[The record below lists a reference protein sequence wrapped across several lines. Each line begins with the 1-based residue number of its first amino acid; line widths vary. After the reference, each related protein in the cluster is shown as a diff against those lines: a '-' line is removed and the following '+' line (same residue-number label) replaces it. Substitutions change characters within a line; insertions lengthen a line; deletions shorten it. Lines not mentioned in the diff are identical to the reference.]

1 MAKKPTRKGP
11 EISTYRPGFVEGLTD
26 ATLGA
31 AMRQLHRATGA
42 SEQDAYRR
50 AGDTLRDIEAL
61 TGWQRGERS
70 GKNIARGNGT
80 GSDYLNVGL
89 LALPGA
95 GGYLGKK
102 VANRALRGASAPAV
116 RNRMYEDAIIP
127 RREYTSASPDL
138 PKYGYRNISNP
149 TELDDIAR
157 SGYMLPPK
165 GKKNSDQ
172 KYFTM
177 SNDEVPKTGNRGAKP
192 VLRVDSRHIPEGSP
206 VKRQHVRQWDE
217 GTGTWKPIKRK
228 AKGGK
233 VGSSKASKV
242 TRGDGIAMRGKT
254 RGKMR

>member
-1 MAKKPTRKGP
+1 MAKKPTRKEG

-31 AMRQLHRATGA
+31 ALRQLYRAAGA
-42 SEQDAYRR
+42 SERDAYRR
-50 AGDTLRDIEAL
+50 AGDVMRGLEDV
-61 TGWQRGERS
+61 TGWQQGERS
-70 GKNIARGNGT
+70 AKNIVRGKGT
-80 GSDYLNVGL
+80 GRDYLNAGL
-89 LALPGA
+89 AVLPGV

-102 VANRALRGASAPAV
+102 VVNQTLRRATTPYV

-127 RREYTSASPDL
+127 KREYTQASPDL
-138 PKYGYRNISNP
+138 PKYGYRNVFDP
-149 TELDDIAR
+149 AEVDDIAR
-157 SGYMLPPK
+157 SGYMLPPNS
-165 GKKNSDQ
+165 KKNSDR

-177 SNDEVPKTGNRGAKP
+177 SNDEAPKAGNRDAGP
-192 VLRVDSRHIPEGSP
+192 VLRVESRHIPEGSP

-217 GTGTWKPIKRK
+217 ASGTWKPIKRK

-233 VGSSKASKV
+233 VGSSKVSKV